1 MPRLPFGEWVDSGV
15 DWLQNNLAWLFDAI
29 SAVVKGL
36 DTGINAV
43 LTAPEPLLL
52 AGIFAVIAW
61 WLRGL
66 LAGVLSFVGFG
77 LIISME
83 LWDDAMATLS
93 LVLVATLVAIVL
105 SVPLGIWAARSRTVS
120 AVLRPVLDFMQT
132 MPGMVYLLPAVIFFG
147 LGAAP
152 GIVATIIFAMP
163 PGVRMTELGIR
174 QVDKELVEAA
184 EAFGTTPRNTLLRVQ
199 LPLALST
206 IMAGVNQVIMLGLSM
221 VVIAGMVGAAG
232 LGSSVYEGISQLNIG
247 LGFEA
252 GVSIVILAI
261 YLDRLTSGLGQQVSP
276 VGRRAIAKART
287 AAAGGKKIWSY
298 RPQTAVAMVG
308 VVVLAL
314 IAGGMGAL
322 GSSDNEAQADS
333 GNVGQGRE
341 INIGYIPWDEGIAS
355 TFLWKEMLEQRGFK
369 VNAQQYE
376 AGALY
381 TGMAN
386 GEIDFETDSWLPTT
400 HESYW
405 KKYGDKLEDM
415 GSWYG
420 PTSLEI
426 AVPSYMK
433 GIESMEDLKGQ
444 ADKFKG
450 RIVGIEPGA
459 GEMQLLKSKVL
470 KEYGLD
476 KEFKVVDGSTPAML
490 AELKRAYAKK
500 EPIAVTLWSPHW
512 AYNEF
517 DLTKLKDPK
526 GAWGEGDEIHTLARK
541 GFSKE
546 FPEVGKWLK
555 DFKMSEEQLT
565 SLEAEIQGADKGKEQ
580 DAVRAWLKDQ
590 PKALDTWAPVSG
602 GDNADIG
609 KGREINV
616 GYIPWDEG
624 IASTFLWKEMLEQR
638 GFKVNAQQYEA
649 GALYTGMANGEID
662 FETDSWLPTTHES
675 YWKKYGDKLE
685 DMGSWYGPTS
695 LEIAVPSYVKGI
707 ESMEDLKGQADKFKG
722 RIVGIEPGAGEM
734 QLLKSKVLKE
744 YGLDKEFKVV
754 DGSTPA
760 MLAELKRAY
769 AKKEPIAVT
778 LWSPHWAYNEF
789 DLTKL
794 KDPEGAWGEG
804 DEIHTLARKGFSKEF
819 PEVGK
824 WLKDFKMSEE
834 QLTSLEAEIQG
845 ADKGK
850 EQDAVRA
857 WLKDQPDALDKWAP
871 VSGGDSDKKK
881 DVAAEAKRPMEV
893 AWFPWEEDIAATYLW
908 KHVLEDRGYKMNL
921 HQFEVGPMYAA
932 MSRGQIDVQFDAW
945 LPNTQK
951 KYWDK
956 YQNELVDL
964 GDWYG
969 PTSLELAVPDYVK
982 DVKSLAD
989 LKGKGEQFDGRIVGI
1004 EAGTETM
1011 DILKNK
1017 VVPGYGLSGEYKVV
1031 DSSTPGMLAEL
1042 KRAYA
1047 KKEPIAV
1054 MLWTPHWAYNEYKL
1068 NKLEDPKKLFGEG
1081 DQLRT
1086 VAHKS
1091 FTENYPVASDWFR
1104 DFELSE
1110 DQLAGLE
1117 NEIQKLGTGK
1127 EEQAVDAWL
1136 KENPEMVD
1144 KLAPM

>member
-341 INIGYIPWDEGIAS
+341 IN
-355 TFLWKEMLEQRGFK
+355 
-369 VNAQQYE
+369 
-376 AGALY
+376 
-381 TGMAN
+381 
-386 GEIDFETDSWLPTT
+386 
-400 HESYW
+400 
-405 KKYGDKLEDM
+405 
-415 GSWYG
+415 
-420 PTSLEI
+420 
-426 AVPSYMK
+426 
-433 GIESMEDLKGQ
+433 
-444 ADKFKG
+444 
-450 RIVGIEPGA
+450 
-459 GEMQLLKSKVL
+459 
-470 KEYGLD
+470 
-476 KEFKVVDGSTPAML
+476 
-490 AELKRAYAKK
+490 
-500 EPIAVTLWSPHW
+500 
-512 AYNEF
+512 
-517 DLTKLKDPK
+517 
-526 GAWGEGDEIHTLARK
+526 
-541 GFSKE
+541 
-546 FPEVGKWLK
+546 
-555 DFKMSEEQLT
+555 
-565 SLEAEIQGADKGKEQ
+565 
-580 DAVRAWLKDQ
+580 
-590 PKALDTWAPVSG
+590 
-602 GDNADIG
+602 
-609 KGREINV
+609 V

-769 AKKEPIAVT
+769 AKKEPIAAT

-857 WLKDQPDALDKWAP
+857 WLKDQPKALDTWAP

-1017 VVPGYGLSGEYKVV
+1017 VVPGYGLSGEFKVV

-1144 KLAPM
+1144 KLAPR